1 MPMFVIDA
9 SHDVWRLVLKLKSH
23 VEYGVEITQ
32 KENRPIGKIIFFE
45 LIL

>member
-32 KENRPIGKIIFFE
+32 KENIGKIIFFE